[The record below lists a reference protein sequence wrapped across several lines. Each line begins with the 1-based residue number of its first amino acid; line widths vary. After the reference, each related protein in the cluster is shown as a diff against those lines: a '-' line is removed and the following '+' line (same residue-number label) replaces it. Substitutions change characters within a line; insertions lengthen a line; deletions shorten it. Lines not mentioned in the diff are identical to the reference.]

1 MNKFMLLL
9 FLYVVSTIALIL
21 AFSAFNV
28 ISKENYLDIVLF
40 CTVFNSII
48 ILLVISIIKI
58 LK

>member
-1 MNKFMLLL
+1 MNKFILLL

-21 AFSAFNV
+21 EFSAFNV